1 MTKMTN
7 SFKPAGRRRH
17 KLYMSVGAIRGQYQ
31 PSEDVFTKGVLLT
44 EDGTLFPAIVQSD
57 LVQLL
62 QQQPELL
69 NTPQIFG
76 VWPCTSPESPELFL
90 KLKGLRKEDDLQP
103 GKLSADVDQFSIY
116 GVVVSQDQA
125 SGQQGIQIKRNGQTP
140 EGLEQDPAWRPFTL
154 EISGKLPDNAVGQ
167 FWKLECRRHGD
178 KLVLKE
184 AHLFVSPPREPKKL
198 IASETI
204 AQPKSPAVASTPE
217 ARITDNLSP
226 ADPNADTSPTTG
238 KMEVVVKLNQFP
250 DDVRTQSNGWK
261 EFEIDTGST
270 IVTITVKPKVFA
282 QLTQASLAY
291 PSWVAAISGQMGE
304 MTTCGFRLNSPAIK
318 VFERKAKDTSLSEQT
333 TSQSNPSPSP
343 LAEPQPSPPVT
354 TQAIQQQAQ
363 PTPETQH
370 QPDDEYPTQRV
381 KDNLKQQ
388 RPTKTPP
395 RRGQKQLSRDTVQPG
410 VKQQRDQASP
420 GKQQSATSMPHS
432 SPPDVKP
439 RFSVTING
447 QLFSGFDSVTLNK
460 RVVRID
466 GVTVGQAKMVVVLG
480 QPRTVQADG
489 GVSQGRNQAVLTSR

>member
-1 MTKMTN
+1 MTN

-90 KLKGLRKEDDLQP
+90 KLKGLRKEDSQQP

-125 SGQQGIQIKRNGQTP
+125 SGQLVIQIKRNGQTP
-140 EGLEQDPAWRPFTL
+140 LGLEQDPAWQPFTL

-167 FWKLECRRHGD
+167 FWKLECCRHGGQ
-178 KLVLKE
+178 LVLKE

-204 AQPKSPAVASTPE
+204 AQPKSPAVAPTPE

-250 DDVRTQSNGWK
+250 DDVRTQDNGWK
-261 EFEIDTGST
+261 EFEVDTGSI

-282 QLTQASLAY
+282 QLTQAHQAY
-291 PSWVAAISGQMGE
+291 PLWMAAISGQMGS
-304 MTTCGFRLNSPAIK
+304 TTATGFRLNSPSIK
-318 VFERKAKDTSLSEQT
+318 VFERKAKGTKPTEQT
-333 TSQSNPSPSP
+333 TSTDNFVPPTE
-343 LAEPQPSPPVT
+343 EPQPSPPVP
-354 TQAIQQQAQ
+354 TQTIQQQAQ
-363 PTPETQH
+363 PTPEFQH
-370 QPDDEYPTQRV
+370 QPASEYPTQRV
-381 KDNLKQQ
+381 NSQLLQLL
-388 RPTKTPP
+388 PTKTPQNQ
-395 RRGQKQLSRDTVQPG
+395 GQKQQRDTVQPG
-410 VKQQRDQASP
+410 GKQLSPDKACP
-420 GKQQSATSMPHS
+420 GKQQSAPSKPHS
-432 SPPDVKP
+432 EPQSDKP

-447 QLFSGFDSVTLNK
+447 QVFNGFDSVTLNK
-460 RVVRID
+460 RVLRVD
-466 GVTVGQAKMVVVLG
+466 GKTVGQAKMVVVLG